1 MKKNSLV
8 ILALLSACSIIL
20 NIVLIALLVNKNENS
35 YINKITGIYQAQYY
49 NSYNNSM
56 TIMEKKNEKDLRAYV
71 RPEVEELKLNVES
84 IVCGAESG
92 VEEEDDF

>member
-1 MKKNSLV
+1 
-8 ILALLSACSIIL
+8 
-20 NIVLIALLVNKNENS
+20 
-35 YINKITGIYQAQYY
+35 
-49 NSYNNSM
+49 
-56 TIMEKKNEKDLRAYV
+56 MEKNNEKELRTYV

>member
-1 MKKNSLV
+1 
-8 ILALLSACSIIL
+8 
-20 NIVLIALLVNKNENS
+20 
-35 YINKITGIYQAQYY
+35 
-49 NSYNNSM
+49 M
-56 TIMEKKNEKDLRAYV
+56 TIMEKKNEKDIRAYV